1 MILQQGRSFV
11 VSFDVL
17 VSAILTRFP
26 PLAALSGSIGIAPS
40 SSLDPS
46 RTSPSLF
53 EPCHGAAFDI
63 MGKDLANPV
72 ATFWSAAEMLRWL
85 GEEKAAD
92 ALMAAISVTLGKGE
106 TTGDL
111 GGRMKT
117 SEVVE
122 ATCRAIEKAA

>member
-1 MILQQGRSFV
+1 
-11 VSFDVL
+11 
-17 VSAILTRFP
+17 
-26 PLAALSGSIGIAPS
+26 
-40 SSLDPS
+40 
-46 RTSPSLF
+46 
-53 EPCHGAAFDI
+53 